1 MKVCNTM
8 TRIMMHE
15 EKMKNLKHV
24 LYKLIMN
31 GKNIA
36 MECNGSCVEEHIREK

>member
-1 MKVCNTM
+1 
-8 TRIMMHE
+8 MHE
-15 EKMKNLKHV
+15 EKMRNLKHV

-36 MECNGSCVEEHIREK
+36 MEWNGSCVEEMSEENEKNVQLDVVL